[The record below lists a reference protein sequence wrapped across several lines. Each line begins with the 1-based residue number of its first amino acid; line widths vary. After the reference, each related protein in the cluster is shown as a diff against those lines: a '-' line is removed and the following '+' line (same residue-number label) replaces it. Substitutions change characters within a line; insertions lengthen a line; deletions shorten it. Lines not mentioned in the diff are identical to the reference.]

1 MLAMVARTTSTM
13 IGPEEYNVTTI
24 RPRFE
29 EQKIPWFL
37 HIRFDKLR
45 IRLGSPQ
52 ERLEQT
58 DAALACYLT
67 LKNRADMHTFRL
79 HPMTHEGD
87 LEYSGPELTYIGAV
101 VGGMATIDA

>member
-13 IGPEEYNVTTI
+13 IGREEYNVTTI

-87 LEYSGPELTYIGAV
+87 LEYSGPELT
-101 VGGMATIDA
+101 